1 MKPYAV
7 AFTGLLG
14 LALCVPAFAGDDD
27 TGGRISVIGRA
38 QIETPPD
45 FAAVEIGVQAK
56 GATPAAA
63 LDAASN
69 AARGIIATAKE
80 IGVPEADIGTSSVTL
95 QPVTRQIRGSDGT
108 MTEKAD
114 GYAASN
120 SVVVRLGDMPKLGE
134 LMRRAL
140 DAGSNRIHG
149 VSFGLRNPASV
160 QSSVQVA
167 AMKDARAQAERLA
180 EAAGVTVGPALSI
193 VSPPRTEASR
203 PMPYAAMAK
212 SAAPRGR
219 NAVPVEAGT
228 IETSAEVEAVFAIK
242 P

>member
-1 MKPYAV
+1 MRA
-7 AFTGLLG
+7 ATAALAALLA
-14 LALCVPAFAGDDD
+14 LALCVPALADDD
-27 TGGRISVIGRA
+27 DKGGRISVIGRA
-38 QIETPPD
+38 QVETPPD
-45 FAAVEIGVQAK
+45 FAAVEIGVQSK

-80 IGVPEADIGTSSVTL
+80 IGVPEADIGTSSITL
-95 QPVTRQIRGSDGT
+95 QPVTRQIRQPDGSVR
-108 MTEKAD
+108 EQAD
-114 GYAASN
+114 GYAAAN
-120 SVVVRLGDMPKLGE
+120 RVVVRLGDMPKLGE

-140 DAGSNRIHG
+140 DAGSNRIDG
-149 VSFGLRNPASV
+149 VSFGLRDPAAV

-167 AMKDARAQAERLA
+167 AMRDARAQAERLA
-180 EAAGVTVGPALSI
+180 EAAGVKLGSAISI
-193 VSPPRTEASR
+193 TSPPRAEGAR

-219 NAVPVEAGT
+219 AAVPVEAGS
-228 IETSAEVEAVFAIK
+228 IESSAEVEAVFAIL

>member
-1 MKPYAV
+1 MKPSA
-7 AFTGLLG
+7 AALAGLLG
-14 LALCVPAFAGDDD
+14 LSLCLPALAGDDD
-27 TGGRISVIGRA
+27 RGGRISVIGRA
-38 QIETPPD
+38 QVETPPD
-45 FAAVEIGVQAK
+45 FAAVEIGVQSK

-108 MTEKAD
+108 VTEKAD
-114 GYAASN
+114 GYAAAN
-120 SVVVRLGDMPKLGE
+120 RVVVRLGDMARLGE

-140 DAGSNRIHG
+140 DAGSNRIDG
-149 VSFGLRNPASV
+149 VSFGLRDPAAV

-193 VSPPRTEASR
+193 TAPPRAEGPR
-203 PMPYAAMAK
+203 PAPYAAMAK
-212 SAAPRGR
+212 SPAPRGR
-219 NAVPVEAGT
+219 APVPVEAGT